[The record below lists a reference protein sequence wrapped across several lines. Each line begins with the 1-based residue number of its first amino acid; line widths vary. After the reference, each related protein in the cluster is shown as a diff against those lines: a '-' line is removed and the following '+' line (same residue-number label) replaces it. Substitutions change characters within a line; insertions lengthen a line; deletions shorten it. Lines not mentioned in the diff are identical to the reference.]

1 MKKTAILMSMLV
13 VMSVSG
19 QMKKALASSESF
31 LRKTKSTTNLLADAG
46 LKKTGERNLSSMD
59 LGCVTLAEPGFRAM
73 KDGAEI
79 DFMWSS
85 VSEHNSGEYAIQRS
99 ENGQNFETIELVKAA
114 GISGEV
120 IEYSKTEFT
129 PEAGTAMYR
138 LMISSKDGQTRFS
151 SPVTV
156 SVLKEDLEK
165 EDRNY
170 DRRDSAI
177 AKKYGI
183 NESQVLLVLRDN
195 NGNEQYSKF
204 MMLVQDKQLI
214 AVDIESRVNP
224 GKYLIVA
231 TSNNRIYGK
240 KVWVK

>member
-1 MKKTAILMSMLV
+1 MKKTAILMSMLA
-13 VMSVSG
+13 VMSMPG
-19 QMKKALASSESF
+19 QMKKALVSSENIQE
-31 LRKTKSTTNLLADAG
+31 RVRATNLFAEAG
-46 LKKTGERNLSSMD
+46 IKKAPGKNVRNMD
-59 LGCVTLAEPGFRAM
+59 FGCVTLAEPGFRAV
-73 KDGAEI
+73 KDGAEVN
-79 DFMWSS
+79 FMWSS

-99 ENGQNFETIELVKAA
+99 EDGQDFETIEMVRAA
-114 GISGEV
+114 GISGAM
-120 IEYSKTEFT
+120 IEYSETEFT
-129 PEAGTAMYR
+129 PETGTALYR

-156 SVLKEDLEK
+156 CVQKEDLEG

-170 DRRDSAI
+170 DRKDSAI

-183 NESQVLLVLRDN
+183 NESQILLVLRDKQ
-195 NGNEQYSKF
+195 GNEQYSKF
-204 MMLVQDKQLI
+204 MMIVQDKQLI
-214 AVDIESRVNP
+214 AVDIENRVNP